1 MPVRLYRPEH
11 HEWLASFIPGHTCVE
26 VAEEFNKRFEMQ
38 ITPEK
43 VKAYKTNHH
52 IKSNTRHCRAK
63 WSGPLW
69 TKEMADFVIANNKG
83 KTHKEMAELVSKTF
97 HKEIN
102 AAQIKAIRGRLKID
116 SGLTGRFEK
125 GHVPPN
131 KGRKGFC
138 SPGSEKGWFQKG
150 HRPWN
155 HNEVG
160 DEAWTTDGYLKVKI
174 AEPNKWKMK
183 HILEWEKV
191 NGPIPEGKMLTF
203 LNGDHADC
211 RPENLALITNAENLT
226 MNHLKVRSPD
236 PEATRAG
243 ITVAKLTRQIRKMET
258 GK

>member
-1 MPVRLYRPEH
+1 MGLKVYTDEQ
-11 HEWLASFIPGHTCVE
+11 HEWLAAFIPGHTCQE

-38 ITPEK
+38 ITPMK
-43 VKAYKTNHH
+43 VKAYKTNHK
-52 IKSNTRHCRAK
+52 IKSGTLKGKPK

-102 AAQIKAIRGRLKID
+102 VKQIKAIRGRLKID

-131 KGRKGFC
+131 KGRKGYHA
-138 SPGSEKGWFQKG
+138 PGSEKTWFKKG
-150 HRPWN
+150 HTPWN
-155 HNEVG
+155 HNKVG

-183 HILEWEKV
+183 HELEWEKV
-191 NGPIPEGKMLTF
+191 HGPKPEGMMITF
-203 LNGDHADC
+203 LDGNHANCSPD
-211 RPENLALITNAENLT
+211 NLALVSREVNAILNHEGMRSSLPEITSTAVNL
-226 MNHLKVRSPD
+226 
-236 PEATRAG
+236 
-243 ITVAKLTRQIRKMET
+243 AKLKHAIRKQEAN
-258 GK
+258 K

>member
-1 MPVRLYRPEH
+1 MKRYNKEQ

-26 VAEEFNKRFEMQ
+26 VAEEFNKRFELK
-38 ITPEK
+38 ITPAK
-43 VKAYKTNHH
+43 VKSYKTNHK
-52 IKSNTRHCRAK
+52 IKSGTLKGKPK
-63 WSGPLW
+63 WSGPVW

-83 KTHKEMAELVSKTF
+83 RTHKEMAELVSKTF

-102 AAQIKAIRGRLKID
+102 VKQIKAIRGRLKID

-131 KGRKGFC
+131 KGRKGYHA
-138 SPGSEKGWFQKG
+138 PGSEKGWFKKG
-150 HRPWN
+150 SQPWN
-155 HNEVG
+155 KMKVG

-183 HILEWEKV
+183 HVLEWEKAH
-191 NGPIPEGKMLTF
+191 GPIPEGKMLTF

-226 MNHLKVRSPD
+226 MNHLKVRSSD
-236 PEATRAG
+236 PEATRTG
-243 ITVAKLTRQIRKMET
+243 ITVAKLTRQIRKMEE